1 MISGKPPMRILLAKP
16 RGFCA
21 GVDRAIKI
29 VEKALER
36 FGAPV
41 YVLKHIVHNAHV
53 VEELRAKGAVFV
65 KRISEVPEG
74 AHLLFSAHGVAPECW
89 RQAEERSLKIIDATC
104 PLVDKVHKEICRFAE
119 QGYSIIYIGDAGH
132 DETLGAVGWA
142 PENIQL
148 VRTEED
154 AGSIEVADPD
164 KVACITQTTL
174 SVADCAGIVA
184 ALRKR
189 FPNIVSPR
197 KPDICYATSNRQMA
211 IVALV
216 PESDLVLV
224 VGDPE
229 SANSCRLRDIALKLG
244 KPAHLI
250 QDAGK
255 IEPSWLDGV
264 SNVLLTSGASA
275 PEHLV
280 EDVIRQ
286 LRDYREC
293 TVEERVLVEEDV
305 HFHLPLE

>member
-1 MISGKPPMRILLAKP
+1 MRILLAKP

-53 VEELRAKGAVFV
+53 VEELREKGAVFV
-65 KRISEVPEG
+65 QSIQEVPEG
-74 AHLLFSAHGVAPECW
+74 AHLLFSAHGVAPHCW
-89 RQAEERSLKIIDATC
+89 HEARERRLDIIDATC
-104 PLVDKVHKEICRFAE
+104 PLVAKVHQEIQRFAKS
-119 QGYSIIYIGDAGH
+119 GYSIIYIGDAGH
-132 DETLGAVGWA
+132 DETLGAIGWA
-142 PENIQL
+142 PDNIQL
-148 VRTEED
+148 VRTEAD
-154 AGSIEVADPD
+154 VSAIHVADAD
-164 KVACITQTTL
+164 KVAYITQTTL
-174 SVADCAGIVA
+174 SVMDCAGIVE

-189 FPNIVSPR
+189 FPNIVSPH

-211 IVALV
+211 IVALE

-250 QDAGK
+250 PNADA
-255 IEPSWLDGV
+255 IDPAWLEGIAT
-264 SNVLLTSGASA
+264 VLLTSGASA

-280 EDVIRQ
+280 AAVIKQLQRQ
-286 LRDYREC
+286 QAC

>member
-1 MISGKPPMRILLAKP
+1 MHILLAKP

-29 VEKALER
+29 VEKALNR

-53 VEELRAKGAVFV
+53 VDELRRKGAVFV
-65 KRISEVPEG
+65 EDIGEVPEG

-89 RQAEERSLKIIDATC
+89 HRARERGLDIIDATC
-104 PLVDKVHKEICRFAE
+104 PLVAKVHQEIQRFDKL
-119 QGYSIIYIGDAGH
+119 GYSILYIGDAGH
-132 DETLGAVGWA
+132 DETLGAIGYA

-148 VRTEED
+148 VRTEAD
-154 AGSIEVADPD
+154 VGSVEVADAN
-164 KVACITQTTL
+164 KVAYITQTTL
-174 SVADCAGIVA
+174 SVLDCADIVE
-184 ALRKR
+184 ALRRR
-189 FPNIVSPR
+189 FPKIVSPR

-244 KPAHLI
+244 KPAYLI
-250 QDAGK
+250 QDAAG
-255 IEPSWLDGV
+255 INSAWLEGV
-264 SNVLLTSGASA
+264 ATVLLTSGASA

-280 EDVIRQ
+280 ADVIDQ
-286 LRDYREC
+286 LQGQQDC

-305 HFHLPLE
+305 HFHLSLE

>member
-1 MISGKPPMRILLAKP
+1 MRILLAKP

-21 GVDRAIKI
+21 GVDRAVKI

-53 VEELRAKGAVFV
+53 VDELREKGAVFV
-65 KRISEVPEG
+65 NDIREVPEG
-74 AHLLFSAHGVAPECW
+74 AHLLFSAHGVAPDCW
-89 RQAEERSLKIIDATC
+89 RQARERGLDIIDATC
-104 PLVDKVHKEICRFAE
+104 PLVAKVHQEIQRFAKS
-119 QGYSIIYIGDAGH
+119 GYSIIYIGDAGH
-132 DETLGAVGWA
+132 DETLGAIGWA
-142 PENIQL
+142 PDSIRL
-148 VRTEED
+148 VRTEAD
-154 AGSIEVADPD
+154 VNAIDVADPD
-164 KVACITQTTL
+164 KVAYITQTTL
-174 SVADCAGIVA
+174 SVMDCTGIVE
-184 ALRKR
+184 ALRRR
-189 FPNIVSPR
+189 FPKIVSPH

-211 IVALV
+211 IMALV

-250 QDAGK
+250 QDAAV
-255 IEPSWLDGV
+255 IDPSWLEGV
-264 SNVLLTSGASA
+264 STVLLTSGASA

-280 EDVIRQ
+280 AEVIEHVQ
-286 LRDYREC
+286 QQKTC